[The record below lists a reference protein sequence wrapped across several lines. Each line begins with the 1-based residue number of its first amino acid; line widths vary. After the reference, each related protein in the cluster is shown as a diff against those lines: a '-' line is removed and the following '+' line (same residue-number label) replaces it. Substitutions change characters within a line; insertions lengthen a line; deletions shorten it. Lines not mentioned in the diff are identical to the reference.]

1 MEELNKQKKI
11 DFNKPNKTAGY
22 EDLEHSKADECV
34 DPNYKRSLIKSSST
48 KRQEQENKWMEESK

>member
-48 KRQEQENKWMEESK
+48 KR